1 MTGIDMR
8 IVIVGLPAVAAS
20 LRTDLE
26 TMLWVTQGY
35 QFAMTIGLLVIGR
48 ITDMVGRVKI
58 YNAGFALFTFGSAL
72 CGFSQSGAQL
82 VAFRLIQGVG
92 AAMLLTNSIALI
104 TDATPITELGLAI
117 GVNQIA
123 FRAGAFLGL
132 TLGGALI
139 QLVGWRS
146 IFLLNIPIGL
156 FGTLWA
162 HVRLKEVAKINRDE
176 PFDTKGFVTFTIGLT
191 ALLLATTYITMDPS
205 AFSLAIGLLV
215 ISGVAF
221 MLFAVIEGRVRH
233 PLLDLSLFTNRLFAA
248 GNLSLLFNA
257 LSMGALLLVA
267 SLYLQIVKG
276 LSPLEAGMMFLPLE
290 ATFLIVGPISGKLS
304 DRYGARGLST
314 LGMAISTFALFWMSH
329 LSAES
334 QYLEIATMLSIVG
347 VGLGL
352 FAAPNMS
359 SIMGSVPP
367 ERRGV
372 ASGVR
377 ATLFNAGS
385 VVSIGLVAVAL
396 TTELSYGTASAI
408 ISGSELEIASAERIA
423 FLAGLRKVFLL
434 TAIMC
439 MIGTATSA
447 MRGPK
452 PEYPGSLAE
461 PSLIMG
467 A

>member
-1 MTGIDMR
+1 
-8 IVIVGLPAVAAS
+8 
-20 LRTDLE
+20 
-26 TMLWVTQGY
+26 
-35 QFAMTIGLLVIGR
+35 
-48 ITDMVGRVKI
+48 
-58 YNAGFALFTFGSAL
+58 
-72 CGFSQSGAQL
+72 
-82 VAFRLIQGVG
+82 
-92 AAMLLTNSIALI
+92 
-104 TDATPITELGLAI
+104 
-117 GVNQIA
+117 
-123 FRAGAFLGL
+123 
-132 TLGGALI
+132 
-139 QLVGWRS
+139 
-146 IFLLNIPIGL
+146 
-156 FGTLWA
+156 
-162 HVRLKEVAKINRDE
+162 
-176 PFDTKGFVTFTIGLT
+176 
-191 ALLLATTYITMDPS
+191 MDPS

-367 ERRGV
+367 EKRGV